1 MVSLVGG
8 GRPGAG
14 LGRGARRRP
23 ASDKEEPLRRDA
35 PPAAV
40 ELPPALIR
48 EFLAWLDTLRAA
60 TGVEVDAATEDE
72 CDWNYLALTVR
83 KLDTAVMKTYAV
95 QQNKKLVAGYRGSA
109 NDCFMVEGEAPY
121 TMDKLKFAADLE
133 RSHGDMSLLLPLTEA
148 ETAAFE
154 KVLVKKYGLSAEE
167 AAVAHRGTADE
178 YNANAKRGSGK
189 RCVTKRALDLTP
201 LRTGE
206 ATTAKRAVERG
217 RDDDADADDADADD
231 ADADDADDAD
241 ADDADERAAKRAAR
255 DGESSREARARAKAR
270 AKKARARARARA
282 KARAKAKA
290 SDDEMDSDVADEME
304 ARENT
309 RPFDY
314 RDGRLASWYQE
325 VPWVVKTL
333 SDVCQL
339 DVAAKGMWPVE
350 RVERRLEAQIAR
362 AKAMEAAGNPE
373 GAALFQFRALQTKD
387 ILDGIAGAA

>member
-48 EFLAWLDTLRAA
+48 EFLAWLDALRAA

-178 YNANAKRGSGK
+178 YNANAKRGAGK

-217 RDDDADADDADADD
+217 RDDADADD

-241 ADDADERAAKRAAR
+241 ERAAKRVAR
-255 DGESSREARARAKAR
+255 DGESSREARARSKAR
-270 AKKARARARARA
+270 AKKARAKARARARARA
-282 KARAKAKA
+282 RA

-314 RDGRLASWYQE
+314 RDGRLASWYQD
-325 VPWVVKTL
+325 VPWVAKTL

-362 AKAMEAAGNPE
+362 ARAMEAAGNME
-373 GAALFQFRALQTKD
+373 GAALFQLRALQTKD